1 MSTYADR
8 LTSFTAWPHA
18 SPTPTNLAE
27 AGWSFEPESEYPD
40 EVACEEC
47 DRCLYNSKP
56 GCDLKMLYIGHSRS
70 CRRYLKLA
78 VVQNS
83 VASPPKDSQG
93 SAQKAPQKAPPQ
105 LAPKP
110 SPKKPSPKD
119 IGFFDSSL
127 QQDFPELCLF
137 HNVDIFCDRI
147 KLCRPEFGET
157 NILELLPKCL
167 RGEALTWFRSQSGYQ
182 DLATCIRG
190 LKARFSSQPASQ
202 PASSQTAPPAS
213 SQSLCQPTEYHHC
226 KLCNASFSSLT
237 RLMRHAQE
245 NICNKP
251 RCRHCEMVFPSKNQ
265 LHQHL
270 RKGCQKQVH
279 TRQRA
284 STSASSPAS
293 SPRSSLACSPA
304 PSPPRIPPPAAL
316 PEENRVSPPTSSSSS
331 PSPPPTY
338 RAISPPPPTYK
349 TYLTIDDLYARYTPR
364 DLKMDDLFRMF
375 GGPPATTKSST
386 TITIAIDDPF
396 VRPFVFKKSLGST
409 QKWELG
415 MATSHHQICGR
426 KVFLPTVDD
435 HRCSALA
442 TGKLCQFW
450 PSQATERHHFAIRY
464 RYVPKLAMFSTWST
478 FSTFRF

>member
-8 LTSFTAWPHA
+8 LATFTNAWPHA

-27 AGWSFEPESEYPD
+27 AGWIFEPESEYLD
-40 EVACEEC
+40 EVACEDC
-47 DRCLYNSKP
+47 DRCLFNFKP

-70 CRRYLKLA
+70 CRRYSKLA

-147 KLCRPEFGET
+147 ELCRPEFGET

-167 RGEALTWFRSQSGYQ
+167 RGEALKWFNQSECQ
-182 DLATCIRG
+182 DLATCLQA
-190 LKARFSSQPASQ
+190 LKARFSQASQRAQQPASQ
-202 PASSQTAPPAS
+202 PASSQTAPQAP
-213 SQSLCQPTEYHHC
+213 QPMGSPHQPPEYHHC

-237 RLMRHAQE
+237 RLMQHAQE

-251 RCRHCEMVFPSKNQ
+251 RCRHCEMVFSSKNR

-270 RKGCQKQVH
+270 REKCPKQVH
-279 TRQRA
+279 TRR
-284 STSASSPAS
+284 SSSKSSPPP
-293 SPRSSLACSPA
+293 SPPTSPLPEENRAVLACSPIC
-304 PSPPRIPPPAAL
+304 SPPCSSAYSSTPRIPPPAAL
-316 PEENRVSPPTSSSSS
+316 PEENRVSPPASPA
-331 PSPPPTY
+331 PSPPPRY
-338 RAISPPPPTYK
+338 QAISPPPPA
-349 TYLTIDDLYARYTPR
+349 YLTIADLSARYAAPPY
-364 DLKMDDLFRMF
+364 LKVDDLFRMF
-375 GGPPATTKSST
+375 GGPSATIKSST
-386 TITIAIDDPF
+386 ITITIDDPF
-396 VRPFVFKKSLGST
+396 VRPFVFKKSRGST
-409 QKWELG
+409 QIWELG
-415 MATSHHQICGR
+415 MATSHHQIARAHC
-426 KVFLPTVDD
+426 FPP
-435 HRCSALA
+435 RCRRPPLLN
-442 TGKLCQFW
+442 TGKR
-450 PSQATERHHFAIRY
+450 QAM
-464 RYVPKLAMFSTWST
+464 PNLA
-478 FSTFRF
+478 